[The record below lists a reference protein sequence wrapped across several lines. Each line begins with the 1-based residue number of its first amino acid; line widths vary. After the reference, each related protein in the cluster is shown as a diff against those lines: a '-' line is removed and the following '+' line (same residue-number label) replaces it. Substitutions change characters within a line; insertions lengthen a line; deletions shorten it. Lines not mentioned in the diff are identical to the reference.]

1 MVTNY
6 TTKNYIKSGSENAS
20 RKLFIL
26 YIKSHIYT
34 KFNAQKKIYHFPLRL
49 AFSPILF
56 PYHISTYAFSNLY
69 AFPFKSPKIPFF
81 VRNVFEEFL

>member
-34 KFNAQKKIYHFPLRL
+34 KFNAQKNLPFPAALGFLSYSLSLSYIYIRF
-49 AFSPILF
+49 
-56 PYHISTYAFSNLY
+56 
-69 AFPFKSPKIPFF
+69 
-81 VRNVFEEFL
+81 

>member
-20 RKLFIL
+20 RKLFVL
-26 YIKSHIYT
+26 YIKNIFIQNLT
-34 KFNAQKKIYHFPLRL
+34 RKKIDHIPLRL

-56 PYHISTYAFSNLY
+56 PYRIIYIRF
-69 AFPFKSPKIPFF
+69 
-81 VRNVFEEFL
+81 